1 MFERVRQRIDE
12 EERILKEYKE
22 PPLTFWEKLGVAF
35 DRPVRRTT
43 EVFHDGKFANWATFS
58 VNPNYWNIISTG
70 DTRHESAKGYRG
82 GLRVLRRENR
92 RH

>member
-43 EVFHDGKFANWATFS
+43 EVFHDGKFANWATYS
-58 VNPNYWNIISTG
+58 VNPNYWNIVSTG
-70 DTRHESAKGYRG
+70 DSRKESGKGFKD
-82 GLRVLRRENR
+82 GLRTVRRAAKLQ
-92 RH
+92 